1 MDVWGGGA
9 RICNAVPVCIH
20 ALRIALKSICFQSDL
35 RIIENKEDP
44 IFNFH
49 NIKFLGFGTH
59 FVNVPCFLCFQCL
72 TDLLATIAARDDWK
86 GELWRWINIFD
97 KSLCVDFGVR
107 FLKNQALEN
116 RGC

>member
-1 MDVWGGGA
+1 MLWTFGGGA

-72 TDLLATIAARDDWK
+72 TDLLATIAARDDRK
-86 GELWRWINIFD
+86 EELWRWINIVD
-97 KSLCVDFGVR
+97 KSLCVWTSVLDS
-107 FLKNQALEN
+107 
-116 RGC
+116 